1 MKAGPEHLRQP
12 ATALA
17 LSFGLGLI
25 PWSPGSFGAAGA
37 FVIYLLAAPLP
48 WGWQA
53 GLTAFLF
60 ALGCAACSRAAAL
73 LGEEDHQSI
82 VWDETVGMLIV
93 LVLVPPTLL
102 SWLAG
107 FVLFRVFDIVKP
119 WPISAIDR
127 NIHGGFGVMLDDA
140 VAAIPAAASVW
151 ALHLAV
157 TARSFP

>member
-1 MKAGPEHLRQP
+1 VRAGWAHLRQP

-17 LSFGLGLI
+17 LSFGLGLV
-25 PWSPGSFGAAGA
+25 PWWPGTFGAAGA
-37 FVIYLLAAPLP
+37 FAIYFLAAPLP
-48 WGWQA
+48 WVLQA
-53 GLTAFLF
+53 VLTALLF
-60 ALGCAACSRAAAL
+60 AIGCVACGRAATA
-73 LGEEDHQSI
+73 LGEADHGAI
-82 VWDETVGMLIV
+82 VWDETVGMLAV
-93 LVLVPPTLL
+93 LVLIPPTPLA
-102 SWLAG
+102 WLAG

-140 VAAIPAAASVW
+140 AAAIPAAVCVW

>member
-1 MKAGPEHLRQP
+1 MKVAPGQLRQP
-12 ATALA
+12 SIALA

-37 FVIYLLAAPLP
+37 FVIYVLAAPLH

-53 GLTAFLF
+53 GLTALLF
-60 ALGCAACSRAAAL
+60 ALGCLACGRAAAA

-82 VWDETVGMLIV
+82 VWDETVGMLMV

-107 FVLFRVFDIVKP
+107 FMLFRVFDIVKP

-127 NIHGGFGVMLDDA
+127 NIHGGLGVMLDDA
-140 VAAIPAAASVW
+140 MAAIPAAVCVW
-151 ALHLAV
+151 ALHLAF
-157 TARSFP
+157 TAQSFP